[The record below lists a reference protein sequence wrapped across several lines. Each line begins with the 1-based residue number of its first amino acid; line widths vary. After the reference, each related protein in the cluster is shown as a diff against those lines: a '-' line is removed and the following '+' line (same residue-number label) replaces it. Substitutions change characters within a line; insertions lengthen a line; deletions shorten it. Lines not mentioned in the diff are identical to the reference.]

1 MADKKEYFY
10 FIDIA
15 GDSEKIALLEKGTV
29 TRNGWTSDYKT
40 IQLTGTN
47 NISIKGIWLD
57 DDLVAGTLTGTYS
70 NIPLRFHEAIVNKVI
85 SIGYKDPR
93 NLNIN
98 NAQFFDLEFTKGMK
112 KAKKFARS
120 NYATLGRV
128 VPNDF

>member
-1 MADKKEYFY
+1 MADRKEYFY
-10 FIDIA
+10 FIDSYSSSEQIA
-15 GDSEKIALLEKGTV
+15 FVEKGSV
-29 TRNGWTSDYKT
+29 TRNGWSSEYKT
-40 IQLTGTN
+40 IQLTMTDSVRIRGSF
-47 NISIKGIWLD
+47 ID

-98 NAQFFDLEFTKGMK
+98 NSQFFDLEFTKGMK

-120 NYATLGRV
+120 NYVTLGRV